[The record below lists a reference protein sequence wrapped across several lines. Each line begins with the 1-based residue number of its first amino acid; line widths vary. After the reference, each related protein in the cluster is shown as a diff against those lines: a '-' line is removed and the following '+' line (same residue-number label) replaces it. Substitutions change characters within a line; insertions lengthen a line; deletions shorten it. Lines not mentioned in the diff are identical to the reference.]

1 MHKTYRQCVYE
12 QEQEQDDER
21 DDKNDNE
28 RASEVLPDDQ
38 LARLQRRRE
47 PQKRRLRTSVT

>member
-1 MHKTYRQCVYE
+1 MHKTYRQCVDE

-38 LARLQRRRE
+38 LARLQRRRK